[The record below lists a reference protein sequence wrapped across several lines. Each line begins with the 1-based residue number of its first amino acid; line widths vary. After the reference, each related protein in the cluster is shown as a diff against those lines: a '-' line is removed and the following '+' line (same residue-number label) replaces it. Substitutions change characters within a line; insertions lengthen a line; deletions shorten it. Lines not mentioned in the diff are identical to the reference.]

1 MIKFF
6 NVLVLCLLTVQNVTA
21 QDNIFDIS
29 TEVENDR
36 LVVQYQLA
44 TPMQV
49 GSIQAKINDVTLP
62 LLTSEDYPTENATT
76 AILFLVDISDPRRR
90 KVVEQNREQIKT
102 MLAAS
107 EPHQQFGLATFAT
120 DLKILAPLGTSV
132 ENIIEQVEQ
141 IQATGQTTELYK
153 HSLTAIQTLTVY
165 PAQRKAL
172 FIFSDGGAED
182 TAYTHE
188 EVVTA
193 AKQAQIRIYGLGF
206 AMSTSASVQLQI
218 IEKLSLET
226 NGLYFKAN
234 RQYAL
239 PETFLQSP
247 YELIDN
253 GQKMIFDLIPAIEM
267 GLTGQQN
274 VVISWQIAIDSLQT
288 TQTINI
294 PEPIMTLPI
303 YDEEITTEPSEI
315 IAESNDTDVLKQWW
329 LWILGVFL
337 LLILLLRFVLRP
349 LRPYA
354 YLEGNQL
361 RYPIKQTTVRI
372 GRHGDNELSLGNTS
386 VSNHHAELHR
396 RRDGQFVIVDLDS
409 LNGVYVNGKQT
420 KTSLLANGD
429 AIDIGEV
436 KFLFIK
442 K

>member
-1 MIKFF
+1 MKNFF
-6 NVLVLCLLTVQNVTA
+6 HILMLYLLTTYYVIA
-21 QDNIFDIS
+21 DDIFDIS
-29 TEVENDR
+29 TEVENDQ
-36 LVVQYQLA
+36 LAVQYQLA
-44 TPMQV
+44 TSMQV
-49 GSIQAKINDVTLP
+49 DSIQAKINDVILP

-76 AILFLVDISDPRRR
+76 AILFLVDVSDPRRR

-102 MLAAS
+102 MLEAS
-107 EPHQQFGLATFAT
+107 EPHQKFGLATFAT

-132 ENIIEQVEQ
+132 ENIIEKLID

-153 HSLTAIQTLTVY
+153 HSLTAIQTLAVY

-206 AMSTSASVQLQI
+206 TMSTSTSVQLQT

-234 RQYAL
+234 GQYAL

-253 GQKMIFDLIPAIEM
+253 GQKVTFNLLPTIEN
-267 GLTGQQN
+267 GLTGEQN
-274 VVISWQIAIDSLQT
+274 LVINWQIATDSLQT
-288 TQTINI
+288 TQIINI
-294 PEPIMTLPI
+294 PEPIMTLPFH
-303 YDEEITTEPSEI
+303 DEEIIT
-315 IAESNDTDVLKQWW
+315 ESNYVDVLKQWW
-329 LWILGVFL
+329 LWILSVFL
-337 LLILLLRFVLRP
+337 LLILLLLFVLRP

-420 KTSLLANGD
+420 KTSLLVNGD

-436 KFLFIK
+436 KLLFIK